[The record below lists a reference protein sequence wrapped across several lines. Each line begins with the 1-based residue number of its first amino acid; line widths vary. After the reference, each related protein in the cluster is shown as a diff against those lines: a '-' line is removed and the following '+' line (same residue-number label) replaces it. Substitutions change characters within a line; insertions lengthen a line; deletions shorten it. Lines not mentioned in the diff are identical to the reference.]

1 MLKRFTPGGIA
12 PPFSNYSHGVV
23 VPAGM
28 RVLHI
33 SGQVGIA
40 PDGTVP
46 DDPAKQAELAFSNV
60 LAVMAAEGMGPDDL
74 VEVTAYVVGAE
85 HLPTVRAA
93 REKALGKVA
102 PASTMIFVAALAAPS
117 MMIEVKAVAAK
128 AA

>member
-1 MLKRFTPGGIA
+1 MLKRFSPDGIA

-28 RVLHI
+28 RVLHV

-46 DDPAKQAELAFSNV
+46 DDPARQCEFAYANV
-60 LAVMAAEGMGPDDL
+60 LAVMAAEGMGPEDL

-85 HLPTVRAA
+85 HLAIVRAA
-93 REKALGKVA
+93 REEALGKVA

>member
-40 PDGTVP
+40 PDGSVP
-46 DDPAKQAELAFSNV
+46 DHAAEQSKLAFSNV
-60 LAVMAAEGMGPDDL
+60 LAVMAADGMGPEDI
-74 VEVTAYVVGAE
+74 VELTAYVVGAE

-93 REKALGKVA
+93 REAAFGDVA
-102 PASTMIFVAALAAPS
+102 PASTMIFVAALAGPT
-117 MMIEVKAVAAK
+117 MMIEVKATAAK
-128 AA
+128 AD

>member
-1 MLKRFTPGGIA
+1 MLKRFTPDGIA

-28 RVLHI
+28 RVLHV

-40 PDGTVP
+40 ADGTVP
-46 DDPAKQAELAFSNV
+46 DDAAEQSKLAFANI
-60 LAVMAAEGMGPDDL
+60 LAIMAAESMGPEDI
-74 VEVTAYVVGAE
+74 VELTAYVVGAE

-93 REKALGKVA
+93 REAALGDVA
-102 PASTMIFVAALAAPS
+102 PASTMIFVSALAGPT